1 MSYFY
6 IACFLR
12 NGSFDQLYF
21 YLTQNNLFCKSQ
33 YGFRKQHST
42 QHAVLEAVDRISTDM
57 DIGNTPMAIYLDL
70 SKAFDTLYNK
80 ILLSKL
86 RYYGVEQSSLEWFNN
101 YLSERSYYVE
111 IGQCDSRTVPISIG
125 VPQGSILGPLLFS
138 IYILMIFRIALNIL
152 NL

>member
-1 MSYFY
+1 MPAFSKLFEK
-6 IACFLR
+6 AV
-12 NGSFDQLYF
+12 FDQLYL
-21 YLTQNNLFCKSQ
+21 YLTQNNLLCKSQ

-57 DIGNTPMAIYLDL
+57 DIGNTLMAIYLDL
-70 SKAFDTLYNK
+70 SKAFDTLDHQ

-86 RYYGVEQSSLEWFNN
+86 RYGVEQSSLKWFNN
-101 YLSERSYYVE
+101 YLSECSHYVE

-152 NL
+152 NV